1 MEEMKGERQREGERA
16 LQSSGSS
23 AAALIL
29 HYGPGATKIYS
40 KTKMI
45 ERKKGSCITAPV
57 RLWLS
62 CENEI

>member
-1 MEEMKGERQREGERA
+1 MEEMKAERTREGARA

-40 KTKMI
+40 KTKML
-45 ERKKGSCITAPV
+45 ERKKKKRQLHNSSSQVVTQ
-57 RLWLS
+57 L
-62 CENEI
+62 